1 LEPGFHPL
9 RVHAPRPPGEQR
21 PVTWQRVLKWV
32 ALAVGAWLALSLL
45 MFLVSAEL
53 QRDNVSQE
61 ARTALDEGGLTLTSN
76 STILVLGSDA
86 RPRNARD
93 CPESGCGPSRAD
105 TIMLVRAGPG
115 KSSRLSIPR
124 DTIADIPGHG
134 RDKINAAYAIGGPAL
149 AITTVKRFLDIPVN
163 HVIEVNFE
171 NFPEF
176 IDSMGGIKVK
186 TGCIESNISGG
197 EANGGSTLKLKAGT
211 NHLTGDQA
219 LDLARTRANACRP
232 NEGDEAR
239 ARRQQ
244 AILQGINSRLRSP
257 FTFVRLPLLSWN
269 APKAIRTDM
278 GGPSLLGLFAVLQT
292 AGSPPTQVLRPSGGE
307 VLPDGGAGLVVTEE
321 EKRTA
326 VERFLRG

>member
-1 LEPGFHPL
+1 
-9 RVHAPRPPGEQR
+9 
-21 PVTWQRVLKWV
+21 V
-32 ALAVGAWLALSLL
+32 AGWLALSLL
-45 MFLVSAEL
+45 LFLISAEL

-86 RPRNARD
+86 RPRNAPD
-93 CPESGCGPSRAD
+93 CPPGGCGPSRAD

-115 KSSRLSIPR
+115 NSARLSIPR
-124 DTIADIPGHG
+124 DTIVDIPGRG

-149 AITTVKRFLDIPVN
+149 AITTVKRFLDIPIN
-163 HVIEVNFE
+163 HLIEVNFE
-171 NFPEF
+171 NFPDF
-176 IDSMGGIKVK
+176 IDSMGGINVK
-186 TGCIESNISGG
+186 TGCVESNISGG
-197 EANGGSTLKLKAGT
+197 EANGGSTLKLPAGT
-211 NHLTGDQA
+211 NHLSGDQA
-219 LDLARTRANACRP
+219 LDLARTRANSCRP

-257 FTFVRLPLLSWN
+257 ITFFRLPLVSWN

-292 AGSPPTQVLRPSGGE
+292 AGSPPPQILKPSGGE
-307 VLPDGGAGLVVTEE
+307 VLPDGGAGLIVSDE
-321 EKRTA
+321 EKRAA
-326 VERFLRG
+326 VERFLEG